1 MLDLG
6 SQGILILMR
15 KKMNNKIFFS
25 IFSIH
30 LGLFSI
36 LPLNT
41 QELEEKDNE
50 KENIT
55 VEEMEEILRTIDQ
68 AYEEEILEVFKPSDS
83 VPAGIP
89 QDMPSDI

>member
-25 IFSIH
+25 IFLIH
-30 LGLFSI
+30 LGLLSI
-36 LPLNT
+36 TPLNT

-55 VEEMEEILRTIDQ
+55 VKEMEEILRTIDQ

-83 VPAGIP
+83 VPADLP